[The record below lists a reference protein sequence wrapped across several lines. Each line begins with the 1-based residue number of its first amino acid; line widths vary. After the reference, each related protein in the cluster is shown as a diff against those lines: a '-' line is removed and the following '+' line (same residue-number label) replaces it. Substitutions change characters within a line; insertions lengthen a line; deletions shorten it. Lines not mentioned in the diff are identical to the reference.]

1 MAIRRSGAA
10 REHGARVLLLERAPP
25 AERGGDGGGGER
37 ARGGQGLKTTGHS
50 DREPVMADEQT
61 RFSIE
66 EVAAMLR
73 RVGLERSANDIEGL
87 IDPLPHVEVKSR
99 LVRERL
105 RRSESIG
112 RKPAKCKG
120 GK

>member
-1 MAIRRSGAA
+1 
-10 REHGARVLLLERAPP
+10 
-25 AERGGDGGGGER
+25 
-37 ARGGQGLKTTGHS
+37 
-50 DREPVMADEQT
+50 MADEQT